1 MSQADWDRLQYYSRR
16 VKAFNIMY
24 DDYDP
29 EVHPS
34 IYVRLAELQSSA
46 GALFP
51 SLRRV
56 HCYLEDRSISHI
68 FLFQSPLLDSL
79 SLTNIGG
86 FENTVVGPFFATLS
100 SSPQMLTRI
109 VLDSGRMSMEIF
121 KKSIIHF
128 KQLQF
133 LSVEVFMIDFSLWEV
148 LGTLPSLKTLT
159 LKANDPESHPTHAPE
174 NSNSQSGLKYFTAL
188 EDLNITGSIF
198 LIQHLLNFIDS
209 PFLKS
214 IGVYPCVNR
223 VHNDSER
230 EYDLGDVLTPFMT
243 IVATKWSQSLTDLTI
258 SSNPMARAIGF
269 VHRNSKFLTSLTD
282 LHEIR
287 EFKLLGWT
295 MEDND
300 DVVRRLAKSWPKLR
314 TFILKLY
321 LRPLNQTFVSLT
333 TLRILA
339 DNCPELRYLH
349 IPLDISTIPPFDDIS
364 SKSLHHKL
372 KSLSLGSPGRVH
384 SPDQSMLQCQI
395 QVARRLDLIF
405 PYLETIYVHNVDW
418 WGIRDLVKLCQDV
431 RRLGGQ

>member
-1 MSQADWDRLQYYSRR
+1 MGIFLRQIGIDC
-16 VKAFNIMY
+16 
-24 DDYDP
+24 
-29 EVHPS
+29 PS
-34 IYVRLAELQSSA
+34 TYVRIAQLQSSA
-46 GALFP
+46 LFP
-51 SLRRV
+51 CLRRL
-56 HCYLEDRSISHI
+56 HCSLEDRFTSHI
-68 FLFQSPLLDSL
+68 FLFLSPLLESL
-79 SLTNIGG
+79 SLTEIGG
-86 FENTVVGPFFATLS
+86 FENTVVGPFLASLS
-100 SSPQMLTRI
+100 SSPQMLSYI
-109 VLDSGRMSMEIF
+109 ALDAGEISADIL
-121 KKSIIHF
+121 KKSFVHF
-128 KQLQF
+128 KQLRS
-133 LSVEVFMIDFSLWEV
+133 LLLEDAVFMTDFSLWEV
-148 LGTLPSLKTLT
+148 LGTLPSLENLT
-159 LKANDPESHPTHAPE
+159 LEANNPAYHPAHAPE
-174 NSNSQSGLKYFTAL
+174 NSNSQSGGLRYFAAL
-188 EDLNITGSIF
+188 ESLRVTGSFF
-198 LIQHLLNFIDS
+198 LVQHLLNFIDS
-209 PFLKS
+209 PCLKS
-214 IGVYPCVNR
+214 IDVFTVFSTDR
-223 VHNDSER
+223 VRNDHDHAE
-230 EYDLGDVLTPFMT
+230 DLLAPSMT
-243 IVATKWSQSLTDLTI
+243 IVASKWSQSLMKLII
-258 SSNPMARAIGF
+258 SSEQLRNGIT
-269 VHRNSKFLTSLTD
+269 HRNSRFLTSLTD

-395 QVARRLDLIF
+395 QVARCLDLIF